1 MSTGQTAS
9 ANNVSKI
16 AFAETLSGES
26 RGQDQLPNIPTGVHA
41 GPLGLSGMVSE
52 GQDTDGEGDSVDE
65 IKELDLR
72 IKSLRQPD
80 QELEE
85 AWKRRFNVTMGAL
98 IVLNIC
104 VIAIETD
111 AIEDDASVEDKIAWI
126 VIDSLFILLFVF
138 EIAVRM
144 WMERRDWIYSTWNWF
159 DVLIVIMA
167 MVDVWI
173 ITTFSGDDQANLY
186 VLSIFRIVRL
196 VRLIRLIKLIRL
208 LHGLYVIL
216 MAFWHAMQ
224 TMSFLLALMLFGL
237 MIYAIFAVNLI
248 GRNANLR
255 HVRINGDTVRD
266 RFGTVYK
273 SMYSLFELM
282 TLEGWESVARPIV
295 EELPYMFLFIA
306 SFIMIFTF
314 GMLNMIVA
322 LVIEKTMH
330 HSRMMSEHAM
340 QAERDHMADELVRV
354 KTLFNSG
361 GQEAGAG
368 AITITEFETALRESE
383 AVRKIFQNMGISL
396 GDVRELYS
404 VLDWDES
411 GDLTVKEFLEGLQK
425 LQDGAENPW
434 DSLATHSI
442 VRNIKGQ
449 ATQINER
456 LSRQTISEEAWRE
469 ELERRLEEQGRLI
482 KDIMSRLSTVSA
494 RV

>member
-322 LVIEKTMH
+322 LVIEKTLH
-330 HSRMMSEHAM
+330 HTRMMSEHVM
-340 QAERDHMADELVRV
+340 QAERMRMADELVRI
-354 KTLFNSG
+354 KNLFSS
-361 GQEAGAG
+361 GQEAGVG
-368 AITITEFETALRESE
+368 KITFSEFETALRESE
-383 AVRKIFQNMGISL
+383 AVREIFQKMGIAL
-396 GDVRELYS
+396 GDVKELYT

-411 GDLTVKEFLEGLQK
+411 GDLTVKEFLQGLQK
-425 LQDGAENPW
+425 LQDGGSSPW
-434 DSLATHSI
+434 DTLATYSL

-449 ATQINER
+449 CTRINEK
-456 LSRQTISEEAWRE
+456 LSRHTNSEEAWRQG
-469 ELERRLEEQGRLI
+469 LERRLEDHTRQLKE
-482 KDIMSRLSTVSA
+482 IMSRLNVMPTPA
-494 RV
+494 R